1 MSLLGSL
8 AFSVNGGIN
17 ACTEARREILA
28 ADGAVPAS
36 VREDVLLL
44 VSELVTN
51 AVRHAGVGADQAVR
65 VELKR
70 SGRGVRVEVAH
81 PGNGFHHKPELP
93 SLDATGGW
101 GLVLVDRIASLWGI
115 TRSTIGTS
123 VWFEL
128 WSEA

>member
-1 MSLLGSL
+1 MSPLGSL
-8 AFSVNGGIN
+8 AFSLRGGID
-17 ACTEARREILA
+17 ACTAARREIIA

-36 VREDVLLL
+36 LREDVLLL

-51 AVRHAGVGADQAVR
+51 AVRHAGVGADQALG
-65 VELKR
+65 VELER

-81 PGNGFHHKPELP
+81 PGNGFHYKPEAP
-93 SLDATGGW
+93 SLDATSGW
-101 GLVLVDRIASLWGI
+101 GLVLVDRIANLWGI